1 MKKNNIYNAVCYD
14 GLDAYCIKVIAD
26 NEEEVKATFKDT
38 DLKVVY
44 IDFLNEWDNLDEHIA
59 GALKGKWELADGD
72 TDMAMAIKRVVNLR
86 TGMDL
91 LGQFA

>member
-1 MKKNNIYNAVCYD
+1 MKKNNVYNAVCYD

-26 NEEEVKATFKDT
+26 NESEVKETFKDT

-44 IDFLNEWDNLDEHIA
+44 IDYLYEWDNLDKHIA
-59 GALKGKWELADGD
+59 GAMRGEWELADGD
-72 TDMAMAIKRVVNLR
+72 SDMAMAIKRVVRLR

>member
-1 MKKNNIYNAVCYD
+1 MKRNNVYNVVCYD
-14 GLDAYCIKVIAD
+14 GLDAYCIKAIGD

-38 DLKVVY
+38 DLKVVF
-44 IDFLNEWDNLDEHIA
+44 IDYLYEWDNLDKHIA
-59 GALKGKWELADGD
+59 GALRGKWKLADSD
-72 TDMAMAIKRVVNLR
+72 DEMAMAIKRVVRLR

>member
-1 MKKNNIYNAVCYD
+1 MRNNVYNAVCYD
-14 GLDAYCIKVIAD
+14 GMDAYCIKVIAD
-26 NEEEVKATFKDT
+26 NEDEVYETFKDT

-44 IDFLNEWDNLDEHIA
+44 IDFLNEWDNLDEHIK
-59 GALKGKWELADGD
+59 GALEGKWKLADGD
-72 TDMAMAIKRVVNLR
+72 EDMAMAIKRVVNLR

>member
-1 MKKNNIYNAVCYD
+1 MKKNNVYNAVCYD

-26 NEEEVKATFKDT
+26 NTDEVYETFKDT

-44 IDFLNEWDNLDEHIA
+44 TDYLYEWDNLGKHIE
-59 GALKGKWELADGD
+59 GALRGEWELADGD
-72 TDMAMAIKRVVNLR
+72 DDMAMAIKRVVTLR

>member
-1 MKKNNIYNAVCYD
+1 MRNNVYNAICYD
-14 GLDAYCIKVIAD
+14 GMDAYCIKVIAD
-26 NEEEVKATFKDT
+26 NEDEVYETFKDT

-44 IDFLNEWDNLDEHIA
+44 IDFLNEWDNLDEHIK
-59 GALKGKWELADGD
+59 GALEGKWKLADGD
-72 TDMAMAIKRVVNLR
+72 EDMAMAIKRVVNLR